1 MQRIHFPRHPSSRP
15 LTGPMGLVVID
26 HGPGCNR
33 PLAAYHVL
41 MRELTADNLP
51 DYLLQRGWIGP
62 GPVHVEAL
70 GGGVSN
76 AVLRVQTPE
85 RAFVVKQSRPQLRT
99 RDAWFSDLDRVYRE
113 QEVMQALGPL
123 LPPETVPEVLF
134 VDRENFAFAMSA
146 APAEAPPWKALLLA
160 GQIDPA
166 MGERAGSVLGRMHE
180 ASASDP
186 AFHAFADHTVFVQL
200 RVDPF
205 YRRVQERCPEV
216 AGAIE
221 PLVADLLT
229 VKEALC
235 HGDYT
240 PKNMLV
246 HGAGFTL
253 VDYETAHLGDPTMDL
268 GLFLCH
274 LALKA
279 FRDRARR
286 TRYDELTRGFWRGYE
301 REVRFRAAAEL
312 ERRAVGHFG
321 ACLLARLDGTSPVDY
336 LPQEPKREA
345 VRRLARRVLR
355 ERPARWEEVQALCAG
370 ELTVFE

>member
-1 MQRIHFPRHPSSRP
+1 
-15 LTGPMGLVVID
+15 
-26 HGPGCNR
+26 
-33 PLAAYHVL
+33 

-51 DYLLQRGWIGP
+51 EYLRECGWIGP
-62 GPVHVEAL
+62 GPVRVEAL

-76 AVLRVQTPE
+76 AVLRVQTSE

-99 RDAWFSDLDRVYRE
+99 RDAWFSDLERVYRE
-113 QEVMQALGPL
+113 QEVMQALGPF

-134 VDRENFAFAMSA
+134 VDRDNFAFAMSA
-146 APAEAPPWKALLLA
+146 APVEAPPWKALLLA

-166 MGERAGSVLGRMHE
+166 MGERTGSILGRMHE
-180 ASASDP
+180 ASAGDP
-186 AFHAFADHTVFVQL
+186 AFRAFADHTVFVQL

-205 YRRVQERCPEV
+205 YRRVQERRPEV
-216 AGAIE
+216 ADAIE

-246 HGAGFTL
+246 HGPGFTL

-279 FRDRARR
+279 FRDHVRRAS
-286 TRYDELTRGFWRGYE
+286 YDELTRGFWRGYSGA
-301 REVRFRAAAEL
+301 VSFRPAAEL
-312 ERRAVGHFG
+312 ERRGIGHFA
-321 ACLLARLDGTSPVDY
+321 ACLLARIDGTSPVDY
-336 LPQEPKREA
+336 LPDEPTREG
-345 VRRLARRVLR
+345 VRRLGRRLLW
-355 ERPARWEEVQALCAG
+355 ERPARWEDVLALLPLAA
-370 ELTVFE
+370 